1 MGLLV
6 SVLPA
11 IERAPERVE
20 QVTIPGRRGAVTILE
35 GADILEPIARTCS
48 VYARNDRSYRAC
60 LDWLRGEGEAVFSNE
75 PDRVYYARIIEAV
88 SFQPDGNSLRKADIV
103 FLCDP
108 YKGQYPKENNI
119 SLTDSVEV
127 FNPGD
132 VAAKPIITMP
142 PVEPPAEEGEDSIG
156 VITISRT
163 VDGETV
169 SSAYEFHYKD
179 VTHFELNCETGLCR
193 SNLGFESGDIFDPM
207 NSGLPEIPTGACTI
221 TATGFTNSIAIEPRW
236 RWV

>member
-20 QVTIPGRRGAVTILE
+20 QVTIPGRRGQVTFLE
-35 GADILEPIARTCS
+35 GADILEPLARTCS

-75 PDRVYYARIIEAV
+75 PDRRYFARIIEAV

-108 YKGQYPKENNI
+108 YKGQYPPEASI

-132 VAAKPIITMP
+132 LDAYPIITMP
-142 PVEPPAEEGEDSIG
+142 PVVQNG
-156 VITISRT
+156 VGQITIGT
-163 VDGETV
+163 HG
-169 SSAYEFHYKD
+169 YEFAYKAD
-179 VTHFELNCETGLCR
+179 ITHFELDCETGLCR
-193 SNLGFESGDIFDPM
+193 SSLGLDAGEIFNPI
-207 NSGLPEIPTGACTI
+207 NSGIPSLPKGACTI